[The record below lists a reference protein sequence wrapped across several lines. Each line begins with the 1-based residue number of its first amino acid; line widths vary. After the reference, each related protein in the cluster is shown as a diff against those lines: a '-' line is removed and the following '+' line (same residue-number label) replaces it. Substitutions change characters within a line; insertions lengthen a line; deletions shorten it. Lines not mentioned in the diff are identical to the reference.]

1 MRSTRLFGKLA
12 KDLAA
17 RMESASGWP
26 RTLRRIVDGFVEIE
40 IVDRSMT
47 LAAQIFTSVLPV
59 LIAGSF
65 LPYWDLAGRAIN
77 DQLGFDTEILVS
89 GVGTFTVTDPTFAAF
104 GVVGLLMVLISGTSF
119 AKALAR
125 IYAKI
130 WNVPSIRVR
139 NAWRWLVVLLL
150 VAFSAVLLGAIR
162 ELTGLRYVGVPL
174 AIAGELAVWMLVWTI
189 SPYLLTM
196 GKLSGRV
203 LWMTG
208 ALTASGLT
216 VVRAAGRLVLPRITD
231 TAYTRFG
238 LLGPVFTSIS
248 WLFVLSAVV
257 VGAATITK
265 ALALDESPLGRY
277 LRGPATGDRQ
287 EPQPT
292 DSPAIRRVPAITE
305 DEPRGSGVGSL
316 RGLGMPPGGS
326 GTDQQFQREQRQQRA
341 EDDPHDHEPGGIAP
355 EHQHEGSDADDRPA

>member
-1 MRSTRLFGKLA
+1 MRSTNLFGTLA
-12 KDLAA
+12 KALAA
-17 RMESASGWP
+17 RTESASGWS
-26 RTLRRIVDGFVEIE
+26 RTVRRIVDGLVEIE

-65 LPYWDLAGRAIN
+65 LPYWDLAAQAIN
-77 DQLGFDTEILVS
+77 DQLGFDTNMLVS

-104 GVVGLLMVLISGTSF
+104 GVVGLLMVVISGTSF

-130 WNVPSIRVR
+130 WNVPSIGVR
-139 NAWRWLVVLLL
+139 HAWRWLVVLLL
-150 VAFSAVLLGAIR
+150 VAFSAVLIGAIR

-174 AIAGELAVWMLVWTI
+174 AIAGELVIWMIVWTI

-238 LLGPVFTSIS
+238 LLGRCSRR
-248 WLFVLSAVV
+248 SA
-257 VGAATITK
+257 GCSCCPRWSSAPRR
-265 ALALDESPLGRY
+265 SPRRSHSTRPRSVAIFADRSPMIGDSRS
-277 LRGPATGDRQ
+277 RPAPPRS
-287 EPQPT
+287 T
-292 DSPAIRRVPAITE
+292 DHH
-305 DEPRGSGVGSL
+305 
-316 RGLGMPPGGS
+316 PGGADAS
-326 GTDQQFQREQRQQRA
+326 ARA
-341 EDDPHDHEPGGIAP
+341 VASACCRATAGRINSSTASRASSAP
-355 EHQHEGSDADDRPA
+355 RTTHTTTSPVG

>member
-1 MRSTRLFGKLA
+1 MRSTKLFGTLA
-12 KDLAA
+12 RTLAA
-17 RMESASGWP
+17 RTESASGWP
-26 RTLRRIVDGFVEIE
+26 GTVRRIVDGCVEIE

-65 LPYWDLAGRAIN
+65 LPYWDLASLAIN
-77 DQLGFDTEILVS
+77 DQLGFDTTMLVS

-104 GVVGLLMVLISGTSF
+104 GVVGLLMVVISALSF

-125 IYAKI
+125 VYGKI
-130 WNVPSIRVR
+130 WHVPSIGVR

-150 VAFSAVLLGAIR
+150 VALSVVLIGAIR

-174 AIAGELAVWMLVWTI
+174 AIAGELAIWMIVWTL

-216 VVRAAGRLVLPRITD
+216 VVRAAGRLVLPRITE

-277 LRGPATGDRQ
+277 LRGPVTGDR
-287 EPQPT
+287 PQT
-292 DSPAIRRVPAITE
+292 
-305 DEPRGSGVGSL
+305 
-316 RGLGMPPGGS
+316 
-326 GTDQQFQREQRQQRA
+326 
-341 EDDPHDHEPGGIAP
+341 
-355 EHQHEGSDADDRPA
+355 